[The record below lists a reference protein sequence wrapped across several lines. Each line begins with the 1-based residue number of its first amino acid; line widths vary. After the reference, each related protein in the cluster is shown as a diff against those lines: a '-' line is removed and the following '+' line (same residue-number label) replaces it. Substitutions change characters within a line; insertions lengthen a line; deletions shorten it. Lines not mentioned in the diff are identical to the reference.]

1 MTDEVDMEWQEFLE
15 KDGESSD
22 DGDEDLIKNY
32 LDGNLPLDS
41 ASCLKT
47 PKCSDIYIS
56 TKTKIAYL
64 SQEIDLNTIFW
75 KLKILPYST
84 PREGII
90 KKQMKFITNSEEELA
105 ELQSKYAEEEYFD
118 EHILTK
124 KNNLSGRIR
133 YKDVRKVSIG
143 ICKKDILSYRG
154 KKRGAFYNCF
164 VIILRVNL
172 EGVFQEIHVKIFNTG
187 KMEIPGVKTD
197 KILNYVLDKILEIL
211 QSLMTKD
218 IKCVDGTETVLI
230 NSNFSCNYFIDRSRL
245 FDILKYKYKIDAV
258 YDPCSYPGIQCK
270 FCYKDTEE
278 EQDGICP
285 LDIENTACKLVSFMI
300 FRTGSVLIV
309 GKCDVDELEKIYEF
323 LKKILITEHQFISE
337 NTSDAIPEKKVDKP
351 RKQRKKIIN
360 VVS

>member
-1 MTDEVDMEWQEFLE
+1 MTDEVDMEWQDFLE

-22 DGDEDLIKNY
+22 DAEEDLIKEY
-32 LDGNLPLDS
+32 LNGNLPLDS
-41 ASCLKT
+41 TSCLNP
-47 PKCSDIYIS
+47 PKCSDLYIS

-75 KLKILPYST
+75 KLKTIPYST
-84 PREGII
+84 PSEGII
-90 KKQMKFITNSEEELA
+90 KKQMKFITNSEEELT
-105 ELQSKYAEEEYFD
+105 ELQSKYAHEEYID

-124 KNNLSGRIR
+124 KNNLSGRIL

-164 VIILRVNL
+164 VIILRIKL
-172 EGVFQEIHVKIFNTG
+172 EMKFQEIHVKVFNTG

-197 KILNYVLDKILEIL
+197 KILNYVLDKILKIL
-211 QSLMTKD
+211 QSLTSEEL
-218 IKCVDGTETVLI
+218 KCMDGTETVLI

-270 FCYKDTEE
+270 FCYKDTDM

-285 LDIENTACKLVSFMI
+285 LDIDKTLCKMVSFMI

-323 LKKILITEHQFISE
+323 LRKLLILEHQFISE
-337 NTSDAIPEKKVDKP
+337 NTSGAVPVKKIDKP
-351 RKQRKKIIN
+351 RKQRKKMITIN
-360 VVS
+360 